1 VRRFRC
7 ASPMC
12 RFPLYGAE
20 GPDSCPDF
28 DHFGSGATAFQRM
41 LVQEAGSK
49 ILLLPAWPGDW
60 DADFKLHVAGGVI
73 AGTVKGGKLLAWDIQ
88 PAARKNDVVVCG
100 PQTTP
105 PSATIPL
112 NAHPLRA
119 GSDQLGNNRFR
130 GKIGRV
136 TLFRGRLDP
145 AAIRDLATGDRS
157 KPVAGER
164 VVACW
169 MNPNLGDPL
178 PAKAEDF
185 VGAVSFEV
193 WVQPGENEAGR
204 ILDKLTPGVDDG
216 FLLDAWPKLSLRLI
230 VGGQRR
236 DAPNVLKSR

>member
-1 VRRFRC
+1 
-7 ASPMC
+7 
-12 RFPLYGAE
+12 
-20 GPDSCPDF
+20 
-28 DHFGSGATAFQRM
+28 
-41 LVQEAGSK
+41 
-49 ILLLPAWPGDW
+49 
-60 DADFKLHVAGGVI
+60 VI